1 MNHRN
6 DEDICRELE
15 LETGKIDGTWRPILG
30 SVLLSLATVL
40 CFIAAISGTELGDLQ
55 LMSNMS
61 RAYSLM
67 GALILAVLAVI
78 LLRQPREARDPQWQP
93 DQPGLRFDSVVLY
106 TRAGCHLCHQALDTL
121 LLHSEFLTAISE
133 VDIDSDPELI
143 ERYGNLVPVVVIDGR
158 ERFRGQVNVL
168 LLRRLI
174 DATLPHT
181 PLQ

>member
-1 MNHRN
+1 MNDRN

-30 SVLLSLATVL
+30 TVLLSLATVL
-40 CFIAAISGTELGDLQ
+40 CFMAAISGTELGDRQ
-55 LMSNMS
+55 LVSNMS
-61 RAYSLM
+61 RAYGLM

-93 DQPGLRFDSVVLY
+93 DQPGLRFDSVILY

-133 VDIDSDPELI
+133 VDIDSDPELV
-143 ERYGNLVPVVVIDGR
+143 ERFGNLVPVVVIDGR

-181 PLQ
+181 LLQ